1 MDIHLYMTAKLMQ
14 DAKELRPILID
25 EASHGL
31 DLLLRDRVRKSY
43 VLSRASLQPRLP
55 FIGTLP
61 APAPPPVPVPGKG
74 MLPLDTF
81 VDTFFP
87 KLTDEQE
94 VLLDTQLEL
103 MGAILGADPEEFGKF
118 DLQTIPQL
126 IINPT
131 EQIRELQRT
140 LANVSASSADSMVVR
155 ASAME
160 IASRVASSLATRGN
174 VPVSTLFPFF
184 PDAWRV
190 EAATEGKRGLQENF
204 ESAMSMEPVARTDN
218 TPQTVAEQGASRQG
232 GPRQGRSIQ
241 GMGPTVDNT
250 LAETSDSTVVVNR
263 TAPIQMV
270 ELG

>member
-1 MDIHLYMTAKLMQ
+1 MTAKLMQ

-25 EASHGL
+25 EVSHGL

-43 VLSRASLQPRLP
+43 VLSRANLQPRLP

-61 APAPPPVPVPGKG
+61 APALPPVPVPGKG
-74 MLPLDTF
+74 ILPLDTF
-81 VDTFFP
+81 VDMFFP

-103 MGAILGADPEEFGKF
+103 MGAILGADPEDFGKF

-155 ASAME
+155 TSAME
-160 IASRVASSLATRGN
+160 ISSRVAASMATRGN
-174 VPVSTLFPFF
+174 IPVSTLFPFL
-184 PDAWRV
+184 PDGWRV
-190 EAATEGKRGLQENF
+190 EAATEGKRGLQEDT
-204 ESAMSMEPVARTDN
+204 ESAMSTGAVAN
-218 TPQTVAEQGASRQG
+218 TAQPPQTVTNRDASRQG
-232 GPRQGRSIQ
+232 GRRQGRSIQ
-241 GMGPTVDNT
+241 GMGPAIDNT
-250 LAETSDSTVVVNR
+250 LADTSDSTVVVNR
-263 TAPIQMV
+263 KAPIQMV
-270 ELG
+270 ELR